1 MLHVLWHMPCG
12 TGMHITN
19 ASVQSQ
25 QKCEVQLCVDPSKKR
40 DFLMLSNVAVSD
52 CAEDFR
58 RDWLADL

>member
-12 TGMHITN
+12 TAKHITH
-19 ASVQSQ
+19 AAVQSQ
-25 QKCEVQLCVDPSKKR
+25 QKCEVQLCVDPSKN